1 MDSIISIFKKM
12 SLYEEKWCQ
21 MMQIYNPYKDNFDLF
36 LSNEIPYFDKIAYDK
51 YKKHKKVY
59 DKLWVAKSQDMQ
71 CGKLD
76 DLVKNPDEITK
87 LPFPIF
93 IKPRWGHK
101 SASSKGCYKI
111 KGECDLKKHLH
122 KKNVMW
128 SSFVDA
134 TEGMTDYI
142 LKEGDIVHQITYNY
156 SEKQNGFSDDWK
168 YISKDNKPPN
178 YVTEWVNKNVK
189 GFNGVVNVQYR
200 GPSIIEV
207 GLRLAR
213 GGSYI
218 TSTQNEPLIK
228 NINNVVD
235 LKEWDYNLEKEI
247 DYSPFYAFKCHTFMP
262 ILFLF
267 PQYFL
272 DNFIIK
278 YGANSFYE
286 YYFEPTGRSG
296 MVFFQFFHEDF
307 DKGMSAK
314 KEMETKFNILQ
325 QTALLLILGIIIGF
339 FTSKIISGV
348 FFILFMI
355 LFLGRFL
362 NPIGAQLSLLKA
374 QKQYFGE

>member
-1 MDSIISIFKKM
+1 MESLISIFKNISK
-12 SLYEEKWCQ
+12 YEEKWCQ
-21 MMQIYNPYKDNFDLF
+21 MMQIYNPYKDNFDIF
-36 LSNEIPYFDKIAYDK
+36 LSDEIPYFDKTAYDK

-59 DKLWVAKSQDMQ
+59 DKLWVAESQDIK

-76 DLVKNPDEITK
+76 DLVENPEKISK
-87 LPFPIF
+87 LTFPIF

-111 KGECDLKKHLH
+111 KGEGDLKKHLH

-142 LKEGDIVHQITYNY
+142 LKEGEIVHQITYHY
-156 SEKQNGFSDDWK
+156 SEKQNGFSDVWK
-168 YISKDNKPPN
+168 YISKDNKPPD

-189 GFNGVVNVQYR
+189 GFNGAVNVQYR
-200 GPSIIEV
+200 GQSIIEV

-228 NINNVVD
+228 NINNVMD

-247 DYSPFYAFKCHTFMP
+247 DYSPFYAFKCHTSLP
-262 ILFLF
+262 IVFLF

-272 DNFIIK
+272 DSFILK
-278 YGANSFYE
+278 HDCNSFYE
-286 YYFEPTGRSG
+286 YYFEPTGSSG

-314 KEMETKFNILQ
+314 KEMEMKFNILQ
-325 QTALLLILGIIIGF
+325 QTAILLILGIIIGF
-339 FTSKIISGV
+339 FTSKIIGCTFLM
-348 FFILFMI
+348 FFIV
-355 LFLGRFL
+355 LFLVRFL

>member
-1 MDSIISIFKKM
+1 MDTLISIFKKI
-12 SLYEEKWCQ
+12 SEHEEKWCQ
-21 MMQIYNPYKDNFDLF
+21 MMQIYNPYKDNFDIF
-36 LSNEIPYFDKIAYDK
+36 LSEEIPYFDKIAYDK

-59 DKLWVAKSQDMQ
+59 DKLWVAESQNMK

-76 DLVKNPDEITK
+76 DLVENPDEISK

-111 KGECDLKKHLH
+111 KDKNELKKHIH

-134 TEGMTDYI
+134 TEGMTDYV
-142 LKEGDIVHQITYNY
+142 LKEGEIVHQITYNY

-168 YISKDNKPPN
+168 YISKENTPPD
-178 YVTEWVNKNVK
+178 YVTEWVNKNIK

-218 TSTQNEPLIK
+218 TSTQNKPLIK
-228 NINNVVD
+228 NINNVVE

-267 PQYFL
+267 PQYFI
-272 DNFIIK
+272 DNFIVNN
-278 YGANSFYE
+278 GGNSFYE
-286 YYFEPTGRSG
+286 YYFEPTGKNG
-296 MVFFQFFHEDF
+296 MVFFQFFHNDF
-307 DKGMSAK
+307 DTGMKAK
-314 KEMETKFNILQ
+314 KDMETKFNILQ
-325 QTALLLILGIIIGF
+325 QTAFLLILGIIIGF
-339 FTSKIISGV
+339 FTSNLISVIFIIV
-348 FFILFMI
+348 FIG
-355 LFLGRFL
+355 LFLMRFL
-362 NPIGAQLSLLKA
+362 NPIGTQLSLLKA

>member
-1 MDSIISIFKKM
+1 MDTIISILKKM

-36 LSNEIPYFDKIAYDK
+36 LSDKIPYFDKIAYDK
-51 YKKHKKVY
+51 YKKHKNVY

-76 DLVKNPDEITK
+76 DLVNNPDEISK

-111 KGECDLKKHLH
+111 KSESDLKKHLH

-142 LKEGDIVHQITYNY
+142 LKEGEIVHQITYKY

-168 YISKDNKPPN
+168 YISKDNTPPD
-178 YVTEWVNKNVK
+178 YVTEWVNKNIK

-247 DYSPFYAFKCHTFMP
+247 DYSPFYAFKCHTYMP

-272 DNFIIK
+272 DNFIASN
-278 YGANSFYE
+278 GGNSFYE
-286 YYFEPTGRSG
+286 YYFEPTGKNG
-296 MVFFQFFHEDF
+296 MVFFQFFHNDF

-314 KEMETKFNILQ
+314 KDMETKFNILQ

-339 FTSKIISGV
+339 FTSKIIGCAFLM
-348 FFILFMI
+348 FFIV
-355 LFLGRFL
+355 LFLVRFL

>member
-1 MDSIISIFKKM
+1 MDTIISILKKM
-12 SLYEEKWCQ
+12 SIYEEKWCQ

-51 YKKHKKVY
+51 YKKHQKVY
-59 DKLWVAKSQDMQ
+59 DKLWVAESQNMK

-76 DLVKNPDEITK
+76 DLVNNPDEISK

-111 KGECDLKKHLH
+111 KGESDLKKHLH

-128 SSFVDA
+128 SSFVDS

-142 LKEGDIVHQITYNY
+142 LKEGNIVHQITYNY

-168 YISKDNKPPN
+168 YISKDNTPPD
-178 YVTEWVNKNVK
+178 YVTEWVNKNIK

-235 LKEWDYNLEKEI
+235 LKDWDYNLEKEI
-247 DYSPFYAFKCHTFMP
+247 DYSPFYAFKCHTYMP

-272 DNFIIK
+272 DNFIASN
-278 YGANSFYE
+278 GGNSFYE
-286 YYFEPTGRSG
+286 YYFEPTGKNG
-296 MVFFQFFHEDF
+296 MVFFQFFHNDF

-314 KEMETKFNILQ
+314 KDMETKFNILQ
-325 QTALLLILGIIIGF
+325 QTALLLILGIMIGF
-339 FTSKIISGV
+339 FTSKIIGCV
-348 FFILFMI
+348 FLMFFIV
-355 LFLGRFL
+355 LFLVRFL
-362 NPIGAQLSLLKA
+362 NPIGTQLSLLKA

>member
-1 MDSIISIFKKM
+1 MDSLISIFKNISK
-12 SLYEEKWCQ
+12 YEEKWCQ
-21 MMQIYNPYKDNFDLF
+21 MMQIYNPYKDNFDIF
-36 LSNEIPYFDKIAYDK
+36 LSSEIPYFDKIAYDK

-59 DKLWVAKSQDMQ
+59 DKLWIAESQNMK
-71 CGKLD
+71 CGKID
-76 DLVKNPDEITK
+76 DLVENPDEISK

-111 KGECDLKKHLH
+111 KDKNELKKHLH
-122 KKNVMW
+122 KKNVIW

-142 LKEGDIVHQITYNY
+142 VKEGDIVHQITYNY

-168 YISKDNKPPN
+168 YISKENKPPD
-178 YVTEWVNKNVK
+178 YVTEWVNKNIK

-247 DYSPFYAFKCHTFMP
+247 DYLPFYAFKCHTFMP

-267 PQYFL
+267 PQYFI
-272 DNFIIK
+272 DNFIVNN
-278 YGANSFYE
+278 GGNSFYE
-286 YYFEPTGRSG
+286 YYFEPTGKNG
-296 MVFFQFFHEDF
+296 MVFFQFFHNDF
-307 DKGMSAK
+307 ETGMKAK
-314 KEMETKFNILQ
+314 KDMETKFNLLQ
-325 QTALLLILGIIIGF
+325 QTAILLIIGIIIGF
-339 FTSKIISGV
+339 FTSNLISVIFIII
-348 FFILFMI
+348 FIG
-355 LFLGRFL
+355 LFLMRFL
-362 NPIGAQLSLLKA
+362 NPIGTQISLLKA

>member
-1 MDSIISIFKKM
+1 MDTLISIFKKI
-12 SLYEEKWCQ
+12 SEHEEKWCQ
-21 MMQIYNPYKDNFDLF
+21 MMQIYNPYKDNFDIF
-36 LSNEIPYFDKIAYDK
+36 LSEEIPYFDKIAYDK

-59 DKLWVAKSQDMQ
+59 DKLWVAESQNMK

-76 DLVKNPDEITK
+76 DLVENPDEISK

-111 KGECDLKKHLH
+111 KDKNELKKHIH

-134 TEGMTDYI
+134 TEGMTDYV
-142 LKEGDIVHQITYNY
+142 LKEGEIVHQITYNY

-168 YISKDNKPPN
+168 YISKENTPPD
-178 YVTEWVNKNVK
+178 YVTEWVNKNIK

-218 TSTQNEPLIK
+218 TSTQNKPLIK
-228 NINNVVD
+228 NINNVVE

-267 PQYFL
+267 PQYFI
-272 DNFIIK
+272 DNFIVNN
-278 YGANSFYE
+278 GGNSFYE
-286 YYFEPTGRSG
+286 YYFEPTGKNG
-296 MVFFQFFHEDF
+296 MVFFQFFHNDF
-307 DKGMSAK
+307 DTGMKAK
-314 KEMETKFNILQ
+314 KDMETKFNILQ
-325 QTALLLILGIIIGF
+325 QTAFLLILGIIIGF
-339 FTSKIISGV
+339 FTSNLISVIFIIV
-348 FFILFMI
+348 FIG
-355 LFLGRFL
+355 LFLMRFL
-362 NPIGAQLSLLKA
+362 NPISTQLSLLKA